1 MNIPRFPKPAGFQT
15 EELPDLGPPV
25 EVFRRLLSGPM
36 PFLLE
41 SSLIE
46 PGGKGRYT
54 FMGSRPFLTL
64 SSRGNRVRLSSGG
77 KSRLLRADP
86 FSVLQKILR
95 DLRVEERDGGPPF
108 RGGAVGYFA
117 YDLCHFL
124 EKLPRPARDDLKLP
138 DLNLGFYDQV
148 LAYDHWEKR
157 WILSLLDRPGRKLSK
172 EKNCF
177 LQQFKNPPAPP
188 VLSVVEG
195 CPPLPAHK
203 ARPRLISNFTR
214 REYLAAVRKIIGY
227 IREGEVYQVNLSQ
240 RFSLPLAA
248 SPFSLY
254 LRLREKNPS
263 CFGGY
268 LDFPGLTVVSSS
280 PERFLNL
287 EGEKVETCPIKGT
300 RRRGRNP
307 AEDSRLRRELAES
320 PKDRAELN
328 MIVDLERNDLGRV
341 CRYGTVRVKDHAR
354 LEPHPTVFHLVSTV
368 EGQLR
373 PGLDVVDLLRASFP
387 GGSITGAPKIR
398 AMEIIA
404 GLEPQARSLY
414 TGSIGY
420 IGFDGRADLNILI
433 RTILVRSGMAYFHVG
448 GGIVADSD
456 PEAEYEETLIKG
468 QALKEV
474 LFEQGPRGQGS
485 KGSRVPGA

>member
-1 MNIPRFPKPAGFQT
+1 MNLPVLTRPAGFQIA
-15 EELPDLGPPV
+15 ELPDLGSPV
-25 EVFRRLLSGPM
+25 EVFCRMLSGPM

-46 PGGKGRYT
+46 PGGRGRYT
-54 FMGSRPFLTL
+54 FLGSRPFLTL
-64 SSRGNRVRLSSGG
+64 SARGSQVRLSSDG
-77 KSRLLRADP
+77 KSQLFRADP

-95 DLRVEERDGGPPF
+95 DLRVEETKVGPPF
-108 RGGAVGYFA
+108 RGGAVGYFG

-124 EKLPRPARDDLKLP
+124 EKLPRPARNDLKLP
-138 DLNLGFYDQV
+138 DLHLGFYDQV

-157 WILSLLDRPGRKLSK
+157 WTLSLLNGRGRRLSDVRTRLLRKLGT
-172 EKNCF
+172 
-177 LQQFKNPPAPP
+177 PPAPAP
-188 VLSVVEG
+188 
-195 CPPLPAHK
+195 CPLLPAPAPK
-203 ARPRLISNFTR
+203 ARPHLVSNFTR

-254 LRLREKNPS
+254 LRLRGKNPS

-268 LDFPGLTVVSSS
+268 LDFPGLTVLSSS
-280 PERFLNL
+280 PERFLKL
-287 EGEKVETCPIKGT
+287 EGERIETCPIKGT

-307 AEDSRLRRELAES
+307 AEDNRLRRELSES

-341 CRYGTVRVKDHAR
+341 CRYGTVKVKEHAR
-354 LEPHPTVFHLVSTV
+354 LETHPTVFHLVSTV
-368 EGQLR
+368 EGRLR
-373 PGLDVVDLLRASFP
+373 RGLDVVDLLRAAFP

-404 GLEPQARSLY
+404 ELEPQSRSLY
-414 TGSIGY
+414 TGSLGY
-420 IGFDGRADLNILI
+420 IGFDGRADLNIVI
-433 RTILVRSGMAYFHVG
+433 RTILIKNGTAHFHVG

-456 PEAEYEETLIKG
+456 PEAEYEETLVKG
-468 QALKEV
+468 RALKEV
-474 LFEQGPRGQGS
+474 LEAN
-485 KGSRVPGA
+485 K

>member
-1 MNIPRFPKPAGFQT
+1 MKIPHFARPAGFQI

-25 EVFRRLLSGPM
+25 EVFRRMLSGPM

-41 SSLIE
+41 SSLAE

-64 SSRGNRVRLSSGG
+64 SSRGNRVRLSSNG
-77 KSRLLRADP
+77 KSQLLRADP
-86 FSVLQKILR
+86 FSTLQKILG
-95 DLRVEERDGGPPF
+95 DLRVEERDGGLPF

-138 DLNLGFYDQV
+138 DLHLGFYDQV

-157 WILSLLDRPGRKLSK
+157 WILSLLDRCKDKLSDARTR
-172 EKNCF
+172 F
-177 LQQFKNPPAPP
+177 LRQLKKPPGKAPC
-188 VLSVVEG
+188 SR
-195 CPPLPAHK
+195 PPPS
-203 ARPRLISNFTR
+203 ARKSRPLLTSNFTR

-240 RFSLPLAA
+240 RFSLPLAV

-280 PERFLNL
+280 PERFLRVD
-287 EGEKVETCPIKGT
+287 GSRVETCPIKGT

-307 AEDSRLRRELAES
+307 AEDDRLRRELSES

-341 CRYGTVRVKDHAR
+341 CRYGTVKVKEHAR
-354 LEPHPTVFHLVSTV
+354 LETHPTVFHLVSTV
-368 EGQLR
+368 EGRLR
-373 PGLDVVDLLRASFP
+373 RGLDVVDLLRAAFP

-404 GLEPQARSLY
+404 ELEPQARSLY
-414 TGSIGY
+414 TGSLGY
-420 IGFDGRADLNILI
+420 IGFDGRADLNIVI
-433 RTILVRSGMAYFHVG
+433 RTILIKNGTAHFHVG

-456 PEAEYEETLIKG
+456 PRAEYEETLVKG
-468 QALKEV
+468 RALKEV
-474 LFEQGPRGQGS
+474 LVEED
-485 KGSRVPGA
+485 PGLKISNF

>member
-1 MNIPRFPKPAGFQT
+1 MKTHTFARPAGFQI

-46 PGGKGRYT
+46 PGGRGRYT

-64 SSRGNRVRLSSGG
+64 SSRGNQVRLSSEG
-77 KSRLLRADP
+77 KNRILRADP
-86 FSVLQKILR
+86 FSVLQKILG

-108 RGGAVGYFA
+108 RGGAVGYFG

-124 EKLPRPARDDLKLP
+124 EKLPRPARDDLRLP
-138 DLNLGFYDQV
+138 DLRLGFYDQI
-148 LAYDHWEKR
+148 LAYDHREKR
-157 WILSLLDRPGRKLSK
+157 WILSLLDRRGRKLSK
-172 EKNCF
+172 EKSCF
-177 LQQFKNPPAPP
+177 LQQFKKPPAPCSLP
-188 VLSVVEG
+188 PAL
-195 CPPLPAHK
+195 CPLPPAPK
-203 ARPRLISNFTR
+203 SRPRLVSNFTR

-280 PERFLNL
+280 PERFLRVD
-287 EGEKVETCPIKGT
+287 GSRVETCPIKGT

-307 AEDSRLRRELAES
+307 SEDSRLRRELSES

-341 CRYGTVRVKDHAR
+341 CRYGTVQVREHAR
-354 LEPHPTVFHLVSTV
+354 LETHPTVFHLVSTV
-368 EGQLR
+368 EGRLR
-373 PGLDVVDLLRASFP
+373 PGLDAVDLLRATFP

-404 GLEPQARSLY
+404 ELESQARSLY
-414 TGSIGY
+414 TGSLGY
-420 IGFDGRADLNILI
+420 IGFDGRADLNIVI
-433 RTILVRSGMAYFHVG
+433 RTILIKNGTAHFHVG

-456 PEAEYEETLIKG
+456 PEAEYEETLVKG
-468 QALKEV
+468 RALKEV
-474 LFEQGPRGQGS
+474 LEAN
-485 KGSRVPGA
+485 K